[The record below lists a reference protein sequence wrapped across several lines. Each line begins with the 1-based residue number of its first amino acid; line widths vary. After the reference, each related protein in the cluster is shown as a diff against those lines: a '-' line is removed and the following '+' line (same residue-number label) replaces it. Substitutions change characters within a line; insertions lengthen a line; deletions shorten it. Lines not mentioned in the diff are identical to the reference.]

1 MAENKIDSLSKIVAL
16 VATIITIIGI
26 LVSIGVYYEKLNS
39 KIDNL
44 STEVQQIT
52 IKIEKQQDL
61 LLKQQEF
68 NGKVLS
74 YIEIKEK
81 INK

>member
-74 YIEIKEK
+74 YIDIKEK